1 MLLVFGGGWAL
12 LAAGDAQYAMLV
24 PAAGWDSTTD
34 QEPPD
39 RDPEAR
45 PQAPFLPT
53 PEDIVEG
60 MLELARVG
68 EGDVVYD
75 LGCGDGRIV
84 IAAVKDY
91 GADRGVCVE
100 IDPLILD
107 QARQNARFEG
117 VEGRIEMVE
126 ADLFDID
133 LSPATVV
140 ALYLLPQMNLELR
153 PKLWRELRP
162 GARVVSHRFHMGNWE
177 PHEEVRFYGR
187 SVYLWTIGEGDLPV
201 EDDDFPTP

>member
-1 MLLVFGGGWAL
+1 MP
-12 LAAGDAQYAMLV
+12 V
-24 PAAGWDSTTD
+24 PAAGWDSPTA

-39 RDPEAR
+39 RAPETR

-100 IDPLILD
+100 IDRVILD

-117 VEGRIEMVE
+117 VEDRIEMVE

-162 GARVVSHRFHMGNWE
+162 GTRVVSHRFHMGNWE
-177 PHEEVRFYGR
+177 PQEEVRFYGR

-201 EDDDFPTP
+201 EEDDSPTP